1 MQLQVK
7 TVLNAIQPFPGF
19 VYRDIRLQCH
29 RDGQPRCL
37 EITVQAHQARGPR
50 CSHCLKPAPG
60 YDQLPQ
66 RSWRFV
72 P

>member
-19 VYRDIRLQCH
+19 VYRDIRLQCY

-37 EITVQAHQARGPR
+37 EITVRAHQGRAAR
-50 CSHCLKPAPG
+50 CSRCL
-60 YDQLPQ
+60 
-66 RSWRFV
+66 
-72 P
+72 